1 LGEKME
7 KGIKVTVNLEDGT
20 KSEGYIVRRLNA
32 NSYEVWIEKEDK
44 TLYLCPKEFT
54 EVNKGK

>member
-1 LGEKME
+1 ME